1 MDELSSEGSAD
12 LFEDR
17 SKRQQCL
24 SSSWPILRSV
34 DEHESGRLRCLP
46 QMFFRR
52 AGELSDKL
60 LTVAIVLWI
69 KLDRCDDHKNAP
81 LGAILHRRAPN
92 SRAPGQRMT
101 EITTHT
107 PPHVHQ

>member
-1 MDELSSEGSAD
+1 
-12 LFEDR
+12 
-17 SKRQQCL
+17 
-24 SSSWPILRSV
+24 
-34 DEHESGRLRCLP
+34 
-46 QMFFRR
+46 MFFRR

-81 LGAILHRRAPN
+81 LGAILRRRAPN

-107 PPHVHQ
+107 PPRVHQRPGCPRMQIDADRLCPLNCD

>member
-1 MDELSSEGSAD
+1 
-12 LFEDR
+12 
-17 SKRQQCL
+17 
-24 SSSWPILRSV
+24 
-34 DEHESGRLRCLP
+34 
-46 QMFFRR
+46 MFFRR

-81 LGAILHRRAPN
+81 LGAILRRRAPN

-107 PPHVHQ
+107 RLMFTNARAASHATIRHAHELQIDADLLCPLNSD